1 MRASI
6 RRAVLALPILVVTA
20 CCQAQSRQPAS
31 SPPPAADSGD
41 ALEMSFEEFAASKG
55 VEAPVLAAEL
65 GLAEGADFSTPAGE
79 LLAAHGLSRPDLQ
92 RAMQTLAPGPGARD
106 GEGPPAAGSRGALTD
121 LSPSAAM
128 AMPFREF
135 AQTKGVD
142 PQELAE
148 ALGLPASTD
157 LQQSLESLLSAH
169 DLGQSDVQAAVMK
182 LNPIAAEAAHKDWRK
197 IRLKFVLWAAFFL
210 AAMLILS
217 LTKVT
222 RPLRV
227 GMLVAAVLVFGVWLG
242 VEPNAPGTV
251 KDGLVLYGA
260 EGVIFRPRLIAF
272 IGFLLMSII
281 GNKVFCGWGC
291 HFGTLQDLAWQPK
304 TKKYKPAFWVSNT
317 VRIGF
322 LAAVAAAALGLG
334 ADIME
339 PVDPFRIFR
348 FSAATAVAVAA
359 LILVAGVWIYRPWCT
374 FFCPFGL
381 VSWVGE
387 RVSIWRP
394 RVNHDTCIDCKAC
407 ERACPTHSMEGNRAR
422 RRLYQD
428 CFACGACVR
437 TCPVSAVKWAI
448 RPPLPTTAKD
458 NTPP

>member
-1 MRASI
+1 MPTHS
-6 RRAVLALPILVVTA
+6 RRYVLLPSALIIAVFGFAQAHALA
-20 CCQAQSRQPAS
+20 QGEPAS
-31 SPPPAADSGD
+31 PGAA
-41 ALEMSFEEFAASKG
+41 KG
-55 VEAPVLAAEL
+55 V
-65 GLAEGADFSTPAGE
+65 
-79 LLAAHGLSRPDLQ
+79 
-92 RAMQTLAPGPGARD
+92 
-106 GEGPPAAGSRGALTD
+106 
-121 LSPSAAM
+121 SPSAAM
-128 AMPFREF
+128 AMPFCEF
-135 AQTKGVD
+135 AEAKGVE

-148 ALGLPASTD
+148 ALGLPATVD
-157 LQQSLESLLSAH
+157 LEQPLGSLLSAH
-169 DLGQSDVQAAVMK
+169 GLGQPAVQAAMMK
-182 LNPIAAEAAHKDWRK
+182 LDPIAAEAAHKDWRK
-197 IRLKFVLWAAFFL
+197 IRLKFVLWALFFV
-210 AAMLILS
+210 AAMVILMR
-217 LTKVT
+217 LKVT

-251 KDGLVLYGA
+251 KDGLILYGT
-260 EGVIFRPRLIAF
+260 EGVIFRPRLMAF

-291 HFGTLQDLAWQPK
+291 HFGTLQDLAWQPN
-304 TKKYKPAFWVSNT
+304 TKKYKPPFWVSNT

-322 LAAVAAAALGLG
+322 LAAIAVAALGFG
-334 ADIME
+334 TDIME
-339 PVDPFRIFR
+339 PIDPFRIFR
-348 FSAATAVAVAA
+348 LGAALAVGVAVVV
-359 LILVAGVWIYRPWCT
+359 LVAAVWVYRPWCT

-437 TCPVSAVKWAI
+437 TCPVSAVKWGI
-448 RPPLPTTAKD
+448 RPPVEKAAKD
-458 NTPP
+458 NTPT